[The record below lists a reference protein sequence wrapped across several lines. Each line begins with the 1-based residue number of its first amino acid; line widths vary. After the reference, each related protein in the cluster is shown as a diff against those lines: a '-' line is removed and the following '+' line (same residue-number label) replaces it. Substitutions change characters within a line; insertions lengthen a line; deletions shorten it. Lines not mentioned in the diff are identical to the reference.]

1 VSAQTPDEDSVSAK
15 RKWFEQ
21 KQKEK
26 EAELER
32 LGLDPSQGHR

>member
-1 VSAQTPDEDSVSAK
+1 MPGEKDDSTNAK

-26 EAELER
+26 EEELER
-32 LGLDPSQGHR
+32 MGLDSTQGHR